1 MSEIDLHI
9 HSTASDGRLSPG
21 EVVAKSA
28 EGGLTIIALAD
39 HDTVDGIAP
48 ALEAARA
55 FPELRVIP
63 AIEMSTDVP
72 RGEVH
77 VLGYFIDYTSQQLRA
92 RLERMRHSRQE
103 RAQGIIAKLRNLGIH
118 IEWQQVQEI
127 AGSGSI
133 GRPHIA
139 QAMLDRGY
147 VVSVKEAFTKYLGRD
162 GPAYV
167 AWQKMTPARAVELI
181 LETNGLPVLSHP
193 LTVNDLETAV
203 IELKAVGLVGIEAY
217 YNGYTVDE
225 VSRLVS
231 LAHRHNLIATGGSDY
246 HGLDP
251 GTETAIGGN
260 DVPVEAAERLIA
272 LAEQRALRLVNP
284 SCLD

>member
-1 MSEIDLHI
+1 VSEIDLHI

-147 VVSVKEAFTKYLGRD
+147 VASVKEAFTKYLGRD

-167 AWQKMTPARAVELI
+167 AWQKMTPARVAELI